1 MSRGLWYLDQRFPI
15 NQGLKLILV
24 SRCKMGWSKLGDILC
39 KHFKSKG
46 GTLIFNDKKGIC
58 YSFNLKNYFPPD
70 LKKMILESGLDP
82 DKDQLLQTLPGGT
95 GGLDLHINVE
105 GKCSETVCRKN

>member
-1 MSRGLWYLDQRFPI
+1 
-15 NQGLKLILV
+15 
-24 SRCKMGWSKLGDILC
+24 MGWSKLGTILC

-46 GTLIFNDKKGIC
+46 GTLIFRDKKGIC

-70 LKKMILESGLDP
+70 LKKMIVESGLDP
-82 DKDQLLQTLPGGT
+82 DKDELLQTLPGGT

-105 GKCSETVCRKN
+105 GKCSEAIFRKQSKQ